1 MSSYET
7 KVYKKQG
14 GDELVVESGG
24 TITVKSGG
32 TLNIESGAAVKAGGT
47 QASAI
52 TSLTDSSTGTATNT
66 IAAATNT
73 DALTD
78 STTGTPGNTLVD
90 AGGSY
95 TQANLNNNFASI
107 AAELATQRSLNTV
120 LVNAIAS
127 LAAKDNAVLAALR
140 GAGIIATA

>member
-1 MSSYET
+1 MSYET

-24 TITVKSGG
+24 VITIKDGG
-32 TLNIESGAAVKAGGT
+32 TLNVESGGIVEAGGT

-52 TSLTDSSTGTATNT
+52 TSLTDNSTGTATNT

-78 STTGTPGNTLVD
+78 STTGTPANELVD

-95 TQANLNNNFASI
+95 TQANINNNFASI
-107 AAELATQRSLNTV
+107 AAELTTQRALNTV
-120 LVNAIAS
+120 LINAIAS

-140 GAGIIATA
+140 GVGLIAS